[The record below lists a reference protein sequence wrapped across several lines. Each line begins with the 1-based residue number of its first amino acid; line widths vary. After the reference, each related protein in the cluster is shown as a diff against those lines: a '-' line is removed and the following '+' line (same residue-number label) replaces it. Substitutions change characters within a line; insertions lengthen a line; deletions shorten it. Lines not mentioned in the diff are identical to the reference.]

1 MNLSIY
7 LPNKL
12 KEQFEA
18 YVQNKGI
25 SRSAAFRK
33 AIELLLKQDKNT
45 SWGKWMEKFE
55 SDPSLEPF
63 EKSRDQLKA
72 PNKDIF

>member
-1 MNLSIY
+1 MNMSIY

-18 YVQNKGI
+18 YVQSKGI

-33 AIELLLKQDKNT
+33 AIELLLKQDKKT
-45 SWGKWMEKFE
+45 SWGSWMDKFE
-55 SDPSLEPF
+55 GDGTIEPF
-63 EKSRDQLKA
+63 EKSRGDLKA
-72 PNKDIF
+72 PNPDIF

>member
-7 LPNKL
+7 LPNGL

-18 YVQNKGI
+18 YVKSKGI
-25 SRSAAFRK
+25 SRSAAFRN

-45 SWGKWMEKFE
+45 SWGTWIDKFE
-55 SDPSLEPF
+55 SDQSIEPF
-63 EKSRDQLKA
+63 EKFRDELKP
-72 PNKDIF
+72 PNQDIF

>member
-18 YVQNKGI
+18 YVQSKGI

-45 SWGKWMEKFE
+45 SWGKWMDKFE
-55 SDPSLEPF
+55 GDPSLEPF
-63 EKSRDQLKA
+63 EKSRDNLKA
-72 PNKDIF
+72 PNQAIF